1 MKGLWIFPTLVAI
14 LVIAIYFET
23 KFLIIGLLILAVRIL
38 VLRKRH
44 LNLVVI
50 LLAAIFLIRCQL
62 IQQSIP
68 KAPEFKVATISPD
81 SISVN
86 GDNLSGELKTK
97 TQFVRFNYRIKTETE
112 QHFWKNLSE
121 IIQVKVTT
129 SEIVKISGPRNIGEF
144 NFQKYATHE
153 NVYYMAKIEKI
164 SQPTLFQP
172 QTLFERINVLR
183 IHIIN
188 YFKPLPKWLRVHAQ
202 SLIVGYTEYDDKDFL
217 KILSTLGIIH
227 LFSLSGLHVLII
239 LTILRKL
246 TSWLKIP
253 LEWVNTVMLVLLPCY
268 GLLVGS
274 KSGIWRAIVLAM
286 VGIICQKLRLNLSR
300 LDIFSLTMLLCLFIY
315 PFAVIEMG
323 GQLSFLL
330 AFAILYL
337 YKPTRFLLMTFK
349 MNLVSLPIICLYTY
363 QFNYLTLLTNII
375 FVPFFTYFIL
385 PVTLISALSVKW
397 SFWQLINSFYAELYK
412 NLDAIA
418 NNLDFIFITG
428 SLPIWSVIILS
439 IIGIFYV
446 ESRGFANKFLGQ
458 YLIIFVSC
466 IVFNKFP
473 LFGSVNLIDVGQG
486 DSIMVTT
493 PLNRQTFLIDVA
505 GKLSY
510 PTKPWAKR
518 TVHDQ
523 VDNSTLPFLKS
534 QGISHIDKIFL
545 SHKDVDHVGNLETI
559 LTKFKVKE
567 VNFGIGLE
575 NNPRIKSAIK
585 RHPQVKF
592 KNLRQEDAFQT
603 GPIKWQVLWPQKFSI
618 GENGDSLTLLA
629 QIKQKKWLFPGDL
642 DIAGEKAIVK
652 DHQFKVD
659 YLKVGHH
666 GSRTATSEKLL
677 DVIQPKFGFI
687 SAGINNRYG
696 HPNKE
701 TLERLQR
708 HGVRYLN
715 TADYG
720 MISWYYY
727 FFNDEEKITTF
738 LKGDLLENNG
748 IKK

>member
-1 MKGLWIFPTLVAI
+1 
-14 LVIAIYFET
+14 
-23 KFLIIGLLILAVRIL
+23 
-38 VLRKRH
+38 
-44 LNLVVI
+44 
-50 LLAAIFLIRCQL
+50 
-62 IQQSIP
+62 
-68 KAPEFKVATISPD
+68 
-81 SISVN
+81 
-86 GDNLSGELKTK
+86 
-97 TQFVRFNYRIKTETE
+97 
-112 QHFWKNLSE
+112 
-121 IIQVKVTT
+121 
-129 SEIVKISGPRNIGEF
+129 
-144 NFQKYATHE
+144 
-153 NVYYMAKIEKI
+153 
-164 SQPTLFQP
+164 
-172 QTLFERINVLR
+172 
-183 IHIIN
+183 
-188 YFKPLPKWLRVHAQ
+188 
-202 SLIVGYTEYDDKDFL
+202 
-217 KILSTLGIIH
+217 
-227 LFSLSGLHVLII
+227 
-239 LTILRKL
+239 
-246 TSWLKIP
+246 
-253 LEWVNTVMLVLLPCY
+253 
-268 GLLVGS
+268 
-274 KSGIWRAIVLAM
+274 
-286 VGIICQKLRLNLSR
+286 
-300 LDIFSLTMLLCLFIY
+300 
-315 PFAVIEMG
+315 
-323 GQLSFLL
+323 
-330 AFAILYL
+330 
-337 YKPTRFLLMTFK
+337 MTFK

-585 RHPQVKF
+585 QHPQVKF

-642 DIAGEKAIVK
+642 DMAGEKAIVK

-677 DVIQPKFGFI
+677 DIIQPKFGFI